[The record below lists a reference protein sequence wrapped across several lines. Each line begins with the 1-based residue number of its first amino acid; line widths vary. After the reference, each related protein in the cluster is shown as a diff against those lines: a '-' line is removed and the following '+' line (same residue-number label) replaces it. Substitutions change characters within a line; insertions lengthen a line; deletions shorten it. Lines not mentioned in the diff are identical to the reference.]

1 MSINATLL
9 AQILVFGILI
19 WVTMKFLWPPLMEA
33 METRAKHI
41 ADGLAAAERA
51 RSELKDADARVAEEI
66 RQARAQ
72 ATQIIDAA
80 QQQANQILDKARAD
94 AVEEINRH
102 KAMAENEIAS
112 MAQRARDDLRR
123 QVGALAVQGAERIV
137 QREID
142 PGVHKALLDQI
153 AAEI

>member
-19 WVTMKFLWPPLMEA
+19 WFTMKFLWPPLMEA
-33 METRAKHI
+33 MEKRAKHI

-51 RSELKDADARVAEEI
+51 RAELKDADARVAEEI
-66 RQARAQ
+66 RQARVQ
-72 ATQIIDAA
+72 ASQIIDAA

-94 AVEEINRH
+94 AVAEIGRH
-102 KAMAENEIAS
+102 KAMAEEEIAS
-112 MAQRARDDLRR
+112 MAERARQQLRA
-123 QVGALAVQGAERIV
+123 QVGMLAVKGAEKIV
-137 QREID
+137 EREID
-142 PGVHKALLDQI
+142 ANTHKQLLDEL

>member
-1 MSINATLL
+1 VSINATLL

-19 WVTMKFLWPPLMEA
+19 WFTMKFLWPPLMEA

-51 RSELKDADARVAEEI
+51 RSELKDADAKVAEEI
-66 RQARAQ
+66 KQARVQ
-72 ATQIIDAA
+72 ASQIIDAA

-94 AVEEINRH
+94 AVQEIGRH
-102 KAMAENEIAS
+102 KAMAEEEIAS
-112 MAQRARDDLRR
+112 MAERAREQLRD
-123 QVGALAVQGAERIV
+123 QVGMLAVKGAEKIV
-137 QREID
+137 EREID
-142 PGVHKALLDQI
+142 ASAHKQLLDQL

>member
-19 WVTMKFLWPPLMEA
+19 WVTMKFLWPPLMQA
-33 METRAKHI
+33 MEERAKHI

-51 RSELKDADARVAEEI
+51 RAELKDADARVAEEI
-66 RQARAQ
+66 KQARVQ
-72 ATQIIDAA
+72 ASHIIDAA

-94 AVEEINRH
+94 AVAEIGRH
-102 KAMAENEIAS
+102 KAMAEEEIAS
-112 MAQRARDDLRR
+112 MAERAREQLRE
-123 QVGALAVQGAERIV
+123 QVGMLAVKGAEKIV
-137 QREID
+137 EHEID
-142 PGVHKALLDQI
+142 AKTHKRLLDQL